1 MFKMDK
7 ALELFIVQFPDILHA
22 NLRNIQAYACP
33 WSEDC
38 LNAFKEEKVPSMLT
52 NCIYAVI

>member
-1 MFKMDK
+1 MDTP
-7 ALELFIVQFPDILHA
+7 LELHVVQFPNTLHA
-22 NLRNIQAYACP
+22 NVRDIQTYACP

-52 NCIYAVI
+52 LCIYVVI